1 MACDYTMNIFTRCC
15 FIILTGIAFQADA
28 GINEHMEKIRAN
40 PKALYAFLKA
50 MPKGGEL
57 HYHFTGSIY
66 AEAMLAEAAQGHYCL
81 EPKTFVL
88 QSFDDVCNGVNAK
101 DIAKNPV
108 LFNQVV
114 EAWSMKN
121 FIPGRESGY
130 DHFFDSFAKFGSV
143 AFDYYPQSL
152 AYIMERASNQHELY
166 LEIITFDLSND
177 DVFAKLIRSTTNLN
191 QKMHILLANPAFQAN
206 INQSVSS
213 SEDFIRAAHHELGC
227 DSKPNKAACQ
237 PTIKFQY
244 FVKREEP
251 LDSVFAQALA
261 GFSAASKSNNIVG
274 INLVQAED
282 GAISLR
288 DYHAQMQIFKFLH
301 AVFPKVHISLHAGE
315 LNPQM
320 VLPKDLRFHIQDAIF
335 TGKAERIG
343 HGVDIAHE
351 DNTLNLLD
359 SMAKKR
365 IPVEINLTS
374 NRVILNIAGIQHP
387 LNDYI
392 KHHIPVVLSTDDE
405 GILRTDLTSQY
416 VEAVLNHHLDYPTI
430 KMINRNSLTYSFLP
444 GKSIWVDPVKQII
457 VPACQ
462 DLASSHCK
470 QYISG
475 NQKALLQVEL
485 ERKLSTFEHR
495 F

>member
-1 MACDYTMNIFTRCC
+1 MNIFRRCC
-15 FIILTGIAFQADA
+15 FIILTGIALQAHA
-28 GINEHMEKIRAN
+28 GINEYMEKIHAN

-57 HYHFTGSIY
+57 HYHFTGSTY
-66 AEAMLAEAAQGHYCL
+66 AEAMLAQAAQGHYCL
-81 EPKTFVL
+81 DPKTFVL
-88 QSFDDVCNGVNAK
+88 HSFDGVCNGVNAK

-108 LFNQVV
+108 FFKQVV
-114 EAWSMKN
+114 QAWSMKN
-121 FIPGRESGY
+121 FTTGRESGH
-130 DHFFDSFAKFGSV
+130 DHFFNSFGKFGSV

-152 AYIMERASNQHELY
+152 ADIMERASSQHELY
-166 LEIITFDLSND
+166 LEIITFFLSND

-191 QKMHILLANPAFQAN
+191 QKMRILLANPAFQAS
-206 INQSVSS
+206 INQSVSN
-213 SEDFIRAAHHELGC
+213 SEHFLREAHHELRC
-227 DSKPNKAACQ
+227 DSEPNKPACQ
-237 PTIKFQY
+237 LTIKFHY

-251 LDSVFAQALA
+251 LDSIFAQALA
-261 GFSAASKSNNIVG
+261 GFAAAAKSNNIVG
-274 INLVQAED
+274 INLVQPED

-315 LNPQM
+315 LDPQM
-320 VLPKDLRFHIQDAIF
+320 ALPKDLRFHIHDAIF

-343 HGVDIAHE
+343 HGVDISYE
-351 DNTLNLLD
+351 DNNLNLLD
-359 SMAKKR
+359 SMEKKR

-392 KHHIPVVLSTDDE
+392 KHHVPVVLSTDDE

-416 VEAVLNHHLDYPTI
+416 VDAVLNHHLDYPTI
-430 KMINRNSLTYSFLP
+430 KMLNRNSLTYSFLP

-470 QYISG
+470 QYING
-475 NQKALLQVEL
+475 NQKALLQVAL
-485 ERKLSTFEHR
+485 EQKLSTFEHN